1 MPEVPIAGGAA
12 VYLFLIAVLYSQVEL
27 GRYFRIKNLLTQSA
41 TKEHKGMHVEKVL
54 LQVIH

>member
-54 LQVIH
+54 L